1 MFAPISD
8 NSARGSNSVKENKR
22 VLVTFIDGIVIYNRT
37 LDDACGGNKYKSIEG
52 LLHRKFFRHFLPFQ
66 FITCRNHFAAGRTD
80 CFTLER
86 GNVIYSA
93 PARTHNRIRFPR

>member
-37 LDDACGGNKYKSIEG
+37 
-52 LLHRKFFRHFLPFQ
+52 
-66 FITCRNHFAAGRTD
+66 
-80 CFTLER
+80 
-86 GNVIYSA
+86 
-93 PARTHNRIRFPR
+93 